1 MNMFSRAAALTPARP
16 EEILRQVNPWWI
28 LLTCFLGLLA
38 NISPAS
44 GLDARRC
51 ARTSWRS

>member
-1 MNMFSRAAALTPARP
+1 MFSRATALMPARP

-44 GLDARRC
+44 GLTLALRR
-51 ARTSWRS
+51 